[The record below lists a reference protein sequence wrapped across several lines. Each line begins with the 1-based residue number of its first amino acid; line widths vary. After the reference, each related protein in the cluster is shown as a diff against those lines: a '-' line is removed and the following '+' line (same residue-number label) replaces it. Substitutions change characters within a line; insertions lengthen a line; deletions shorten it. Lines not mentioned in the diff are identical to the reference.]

1 MLFETMA
8 LNLLVEDITKNP
20 NSKTCVVYS
29 YDGSGINKVG
39 SYLVQSLTMNG
50 VRISLPTFGVFTGTR
65 EILKDL
71 QIATL
76 DILSAA
82 SNSECSK
89 EDILKR
95 ISFVMSDSTS
105 HKLGVTEAVCEE
117 LEVEDVPLTLVCNV
131 YPLMVFDYQIKE
143 LCQKIHDCL
152 RDKKLQAWKCGGNN
166 RFVTTLF
173 PSLIK
178 DGNDNSIPQ
187 IHLHNRNAIF
197 EDLTGKHF

>member
-1 MLFETMA
+1 MA

-20 NSKTCVVYS
+20 NSKTGVV

-131 YPLMVFDYQIKE
+131 CPLMVFDYQIKE
-143 LCQKIHDCL
+143 LSQKVHDCL
-152 RDKKLQAWKCGGNN
+152 WDKKLQAWKCSGNDH
-166 RFVTTLF
+166 FVTASF

-178 DGNDNSIPQ
+178 DDHDNSIPQ

-197 EDLTGKHF
+197 WRFTW

>member
-1 MLFETMA
+1 M
-8 LNLLVEDITKNP
+8 
-20 NSKTCVVYS
+20 
-29 YDGSGINKVG
+29 
-39 SYLVQSLTMNG
+39 QSLTMNG

-131 YPLMVFDYQIKE
+131 CPLMVFDYQIKE

-152 RDKKLQAWKCGGNN
+152 RDKKLQAWKWGGND
-166 RFVTTLF
+166 RFVTTSF

-197 EDLTGKHF
+197 EDLPGKHF

>member
-1 MLFETMA
+1 M
-8 LNLLVEDITKNP
+8 
-20 NSKTCVVYS
+20 
-29 YDGSGINKVG
+29 
-39 SYLVQSLTMNG
+39 VQSLTMNG

-131 YPLMVFDYQIKE
+131 CPLMVFDYQIKE
-143 LCQKIHDCL
+143 LVRKSMIVFGIKNF
-152 RDKKLQAWKCGGNN
+152 RPGNVAETIVLLP
-166 RFVTTLF
+166 RCFR
-173 PSLIK
+173 
-178 DGNDNSIPQ
+178 
-187 IHLHNRNAIF
+187 H
-197 EDLTGKHF
+197 

>member
-1 MLFETMA
+1 MA

-20 NSKTCVVYS
+20 NSKTGVV

-65 EILKDL
+65 ETLKDL

-131 YPLMVFDYQIKE
+131 CPLMVFDYQIKE
-143 LCQKIHDCL
+143 LSQKVHDCL
-152 RDKKLQAWKCGGNN
+152 RDKKLQAWKCSGNDH
-166 RFVTTLF
+166 FVTASF

-178 DGNDNSIPQ
+178 DDHDNSIPQ
-187 IHLHNRNAIF
+187 IKILKF
-197 EDLTGKHF
+197 DL

>member
-131 YPLMVFDYQIKE
+131 CPLMVFDYQIKE

-152 RDKKLQAWKCGGNN
+152 RDKKLQAWKCGGND

-197 EDLTGKHF
+197 EDLTSKHF

>member
-1 MLFETMA
+1 MA
-8 LNLLVEDITKNP
+8 LNLLAEDITKNP
-20 NSKTCVVYS
+20 NSKTGVVYS
-29 YDGSGINKVG
+29 HDGSGINKFG

-65 EILKDL
+65 ETLKDL

-131 YPLMVFDYQIKE
+131 CPLMVFDYQIKE

-152 RDKKLQAWKCGGNN
+152 RDKKLQAWKCGGND

-197 EDLTGKHF
+197 KDLTGKHF